1 MSEARAPGRP
11 WLVVGA
17 TGFVGRHLTRALDDA
32 GVAWVGTRRNP
43 DGDDDLEALDL
54 PAPAGTLDALLERH
68 RPAVVALL
76 AGHRPGASE
85 DEMTAL
91 HRDGATGLLEAL
103 RRTVPDARVIVL
115 GSAAE
120 LGDTDG
126 PARPVSPYG
135 RAKAA
140 ATQAVLA
147 DAYGDLDVTVARL
160 FNAVGPGQGPGLVA
174 GAILARLADGERPLR
189 LTAADAVRDWID
201 VRDVARALVALGR
214 ADEAPRLVDLATGRG
229 VPVAE
234 LGRTLVELAGGELET
249 VPRDPDQGVA
259 RSVGDPS
266 ALARL
271 GATPEIPLRQSLE
284 DQWRAAGSPRQPPTE
299 ADG

>member
-1 MSEARAPGRP
+1 MSEGRHPGRP

-17 TGFVGRHLTRALDDA
+17 TGFVGRHLGRALDEA
-32 GVAWVGTRRNP
+32 GLPWIGTRRAP
-43 DGDDDLEALDL
+43 GEDDALEALDL
-54 PAPAGTLDALLERH
+54 PAPAATLDRLLSRH

-76 AGHRPGASE
+76 AGHHPGASE
-85 DEMTAL
+85 AEMTAL
-91 HRDGATGLLEAL
+91 HRDGATGLLDAV

-120 LGDTDG
+120 LGESDDTMG
-126 PARPVSPYG
+126 PPGPVSPYG

-140 ATQAVLA
+140 ATEAVLS
-147 DAYGDLDVTVARL
+147 DASADLDVTVARL
-160 FNAVGPGQGPGLVA
+160 YNAVGPDQGPGLAA

-189 LTAADAVRDWID
+189 LSAADAVRDWID
-201 VRDVARALVALGR
+201 VRDAARALVALGQ
-214 ADEAPRLVDLATGRG
+214 AETPPRLVDLATGRG

-234 LGRTLVELAGGELET
+234 LGRILVELAGGELVT
-249 VPRDPDQGVA
+249 VPRRPEEGVA

-266 ALARL
+266 GLEAL

-284 DQWRAAGSPRQPPTE
+284 DQWRAAGSPRQEPAE
-299 ADG
+299 